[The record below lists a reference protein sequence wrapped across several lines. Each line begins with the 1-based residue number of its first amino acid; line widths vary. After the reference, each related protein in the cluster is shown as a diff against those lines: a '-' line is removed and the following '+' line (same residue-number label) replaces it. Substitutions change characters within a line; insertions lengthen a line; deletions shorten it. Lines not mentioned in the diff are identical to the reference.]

1 MSLETGAEFYD
12 VRAVEQVGYDFIGV
26 GSRDLSLSPS
36 LFSAFALNLDPTV
49 PAVNSV
55 IDGTFEQSW
64 QRLRSEGRLA
74 NALLTRAA
82 GRRVLVLGAV
92 DQTSTGGQQH
102 AGCAFRTRTRSW
114 PRSKHASM
122 RLRWR
127 GIGGAA
133 SRRPGKPRSRSGP
146 WG

>member
-1 MSLETGAEFYD
+1 MTCGPWSRW
-12 VRAVEQVGYDFIGV
+12 VDFIGV

-82 GRRVLVLGAV
+82 GRRVLERRRRSKPRPRTATRQLRFPDQDTLVATLQARIDEAALAGASVVLLLV
-92 DQTSTGGQQH
+92 DQGS
-102 AGCAFRTRTRSW
+102 
-114 PRSKHASM
+114 SK
-122 RLRWR
+122 
-127 GIGGAA
+127 
-133 SRRPGKPRSRSGP
+133 RSGP